1 MFRNRLNLLVLLSVV
16 AMLSSAAKAFSI
28 TSTRRALT
36 NSRNVQK
43 PVSFL
48 TRSMSS
54 TGESETSIVDI
65 CKEKISSALETED
78 VTVTGK
84 DDFYIVVT
92 IIFVPTINIDL
103 MSLTNG

>member
-1 MFRNRLNLLVLLSVV
+1 
-16 AMLSSAAKAFSI
+16 
-28 TSTRRALT
+28 
-36 NSRNVQK
+36 
-43 PVSFL
+43 
-48 TRSMSS
+48 MSS

-92 IIFVPTINIDL
+92 IIF
-103 MSLTNG
+103 